1 MYISKT
7 NLVEK
12 NNMKS
17 FVWFCP
23 RYELIQKGITE
34 LRDGGIVPDVYTQNM
49 LLENENKIL
58 KKDLKHYKQAAEY
71 VIFK

>member
-1 MYISKT
+1 
-7 NLVEK
+7 
-12 NNMKS
+12 MKS
-17 FVWFCP
+17 FVWFYP

-34 LRDGGIVPDVYTQNM
+34 LRDSGIVPDVYSQNM

-71 VIFK
+71 VIF